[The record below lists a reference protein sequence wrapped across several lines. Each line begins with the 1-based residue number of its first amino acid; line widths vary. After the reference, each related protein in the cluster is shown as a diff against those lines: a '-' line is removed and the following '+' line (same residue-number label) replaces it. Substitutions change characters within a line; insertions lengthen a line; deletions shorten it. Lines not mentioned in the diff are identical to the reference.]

1 MKTKK
6 EKEKQYINNY
16 PKGLY
21 LGIFGMVYVKAIVK
35 FEISNFEF
43 VKLQSF
49 VQREKNPK
57 FGTRNVLFKFF

>member
-49 VQREKNPK
+49 VQREKKP
-57 FGTRNVLFKFF
+57 